1 MIKTVE
7 QRIQD
12 LGVTIP
18 DSPLPSANYV
28 PYTKSGNLLFISG
41 QISIDNGNLISGK
54 LGLDLEIEE
63 GQLAAKVCALN
74 LISQLRRACNGS
86 LERLEQV
93 IKLGGFVNS
102 TSEFADAPQVIN
114 GASDLFIELFGDKGR
129 HARFAVCAHCLPRNA
144 AVEVDGIFE
153 IR

>member
-1 MIKTVE
+1 MMKTVK
-7 QRIQD
+7 QRLHD

-18 DSPLPSANYV
+18 DSPLPSANYI
-28 PYTKSGNLLFISG
+28 PYAKSGNLVFISG

-54 LGLDLEIEE
+54 LGQDLEIEE
-63 GQLAAKVCALN
+63 GQFAAKVCALN
-74 LISQLRRACNGS
+74 IISHLQRACNGS

-93 IKLGGFVNS
+93 VKLGGFVNS
-102 TSEFADAPQVIN
+102 TSDFADAPQVIN
-114 GASDLFIELFGDKGR
+114 GASDLFIEIFGDKGK
-129 HARFAVCAHCLPRNA
+129 HARFAVCAQCLPRNA

>member
-1 MIKTVE
+1 MMKTVE
-7 QRIQD
+7 QRLQD

-18 DSPLPSANYV
+18 ESPLPSANYI
-28 PYTKSGNLLFISG
+28 PYAKSGNLVFISG

-54 LGLDLEIEE
+54 LGQDLEIEE
-63 GQLAAKVCALN
+63 GQFAAKVCALN
-74 LISQLRRACNGS
+74 IISHLQRACNGS

-93 IKLGGFVNS
+93 VKLGGFVNS
-102 TSEFADAPQVIN
+102 TSDFTDAPQVIN
-114 GASDLFIELFGDKGR
+114 GASDLFIEIFGDRGK

>member
-1 MIKTVE
+1 MKTVK
-7 QRIQD
+7 QRLHD

-18 DSPLPSANYV
+18 DSPLPSANYI
-28 PYTKSGNLLFISG
+28 PYAKSGNLVFISG

-54 LGLDLEIEE
+54 LGQDLEIEE
-63 GQLAAKVCALN
+63 GQFAAKVCALN
-74 LISQLRRACNGS
+74 IISHLQRACNGS

-93 IKLGGFVNS
+93 VKLGGFVNS
-102 TSEFADAPQVIN
+102 TSDFADAPQVIN
-114 GASDLFIELFGDKGR
+114 GASDLFIEIFGDKGK
-129 HARFAVCAHCLPRNA
+129 HARFAVCAQCLPRNA

>member
-1 MIKTVE
+1 MFKTVE
-7 QRIQD
+7 KKLQD
-12 LGVTIP
+12 LGLTIP

-28 PYTKSGNLLFISG
+28 PYTKSGNLVFISG
-41 QISIDNGNLISGK
+41 QISIDKGNLVSGK
-54 LGLDLEIEE
+54 LGRDLEIEE

-74 LISQLRRACNGS
+74 IISHLHRACNGS

-102 TSEFADAPQVIN
+102 TSDFGDAPQVID
-114 GASDLFIELFGDKGR
+114 GASDLFIELFGDRGK

-144 AVEVDGIFE
+144 AVEIDGIFK

>member
-1 MIKTVE
+1 MFETVE
-7 QRIQD
+7 QKLQH
-12 LGVTIP
+12 LGLSIP

-28 PYTKSGNLLFISG
+28 PYTKSGNLVFISG
-41 QISIDNGNLISGK
+41 QISIDNGNLVSGK
-54 LGLDLEIEE
+54 LGQDLEIEE
-63 GQLAAKVCALN
+63 GQFAAKVCALN
-74 LISQLRRACNGS
+74 IISHLQRACNGS

-93 IKLGGFVNS
+93 VKLGGFVNS
-102 TSEFADAPQVIN
+102 TSDFTDAPQVIN
-114 GASDLFIELFGDKGR
+114 GASDLFIEIFGDRGK